1 MDKLLQR
8 WHQWAEKF
16 AELPRERRLLIS
28 VAVWLLITLP
38 LLSYQI
44 LPVYDQHQR
53 NQQQR
58 ASVKQQLAQ
67 QQQAIDVL
75 QQQLQEDINQPL
87 RQQIS
92 RKASRLTSLKEVSDA
107 YTLLNKSERQRFLES
122 SLQYPDALQLVALA
136 SQSPQPIEAEDSTVS
151 LYRHEVT
158 ATYRGNFTELRLFFK
173 QLRELHPQ
181 VQWHRFHY
189 QVLDYPQAE
198 VDIVWQL
205 LSVDKEI
212 IGG

>member
-8 WHQWAEKF
+8 WHQWAEQF
-16 AELPRERRLLIS
+16 GELPRERRVLIG
-28 VAVWLLITLP
+28 VAVWLLVTLP
-38 LLSYQI
+38 LLSYQL
-44 LPVYDQHQR
+44 LPLQAQHQR
-53 NQQQR
+53 NQQQL
-58 ASVKQQLAQ
+58 SNVEQQLAQ
-67 QQQAIDVL
+67 QQQSIDVL

-92 RKASRLTSLKEVSDA
+92 RKESRLMSLKDVSDA

-122 SLQYPDALQLVALA
+122 SLQYPDALQLVTLA
-136 SQSPQPIEAEDSTVS
+136 SQSPQPIEAEDGTVS
-151 LYRHEVT
+151 LYRHQIN
-158 ATYRGNFTELRLFFK
+158 ATYRGNYTELRLFFQ
-173 QLRELHPQ
+173 QLRELHPE